1 MIKTML
7 QIKKTMILELPVI
20 SLKTK
25 IPSNPLIRSPH
36 WFIGPATANPIAG
49 IAKICMILPMFHMIP
64 ATTPGQSS
72 AHFLGNRGG
81 AALVSNKAK

>member
-1 MIKTML
+1 MSPIIYFIIFYIVYTTFYTDALNTNAPMTKTML

-25 IPSNPLIRSPH
+25 IPSNPVIRSPH

-49 IAKICMILPMFHMIP
+49 IAKICMILPMSVF
-64 ATTPGQSS
+64 
-72 AHFLGNRGG
+72 
-81 AALVSNKAK
+81 